1 MKGEKLDRSETL
13 ILKTN
18 GKLGFG
24 SKEGNMDRGKLLR
37 WSSTKESWTSAP
49 IPFVFSIVSDHHMEL

>member
-1 MKGEKLDRSETL
+1 MHMATAEWLIRGMLSLCNKGRELDRSEML

-24 SKEGNMDRGKLLR
+24 SKGE
-37 WSSTKESWTSAP
+37 
-49 IPFVFSIVSDHHMEL
+49 I

>member
-1 MKGEKLDRSETL
+1 MHMATAEWLIRGMLSLCNEGRELDRSETL

-24 SKEGNMDRGKLLR
+24 SKEGNIDRGELLR
-37 WSSTKESWTSAP
+37 WSSTKES
-49 IPFVFSIVSDHHMEL
+49 

>member
-1 MKGEKLDRSETL
+1 MHMATAEWLIRGMLSLCDEGRELDRSEML

-24 SKEGNMDRGKLLR
+24 SKERNIDRGELLR
-37 WSSTKESWTSAP
+37 WSSTIKG
-49 IPFVFSIVSDHHMEL
+49 

>member
-1 MKGEKLDRSETL
+1 MHMATAEWLIRGMLSLCNEGRELDRSKML

-24 SKEGNMDRGKLLR
+24 SKEGNIDRGELLR
-37 WSSTKESWTSAP
+37 WSSTKES
-49 IPFVFSIVSDHHMEL
+49 

>member
-1 MKGEKLDRSETL
+1 MHMATAEWLIRGMLSLCNEGRELDRSETL

-24 SKEGNMDRGKLLR
+24 SKEGNIDRGELLR
-37 WSSTKESWTSAP
+37 WSSTIKS
-49 IPFVFSIVSDHHMEL
+49 